1 LLDHQRSPRYG
12 ANGLVNET
20 DVPVVTERWFK
31 DNYSG
36 CVGLGAL
43 YDLAKA
49 RPDRK
54 KLAEEWKNESNS
66 WHIAG
71 YELRLPVTTATV
83 KPE

>member
-1 LLDHQRSPRYG
+1 MEPTG
-12 ANGLVNET
+12 FVNET
-20 DVPVVTERWFK
+20 DVPVITERWFK
-31 DNYSG
+31 DNYSA
-36 CVGLGAL
+36 CASLGAL

-71 YELRLPVTTATV
+71 YELRLPVTTAIV